1 MNTTHHC
8 LPDTRAYPTDHVKN
22 ELLLHAASLVTPTS
36 KAQTTLARE
45 SLQAEITRMLAQ
57 NNYTNL
63 SVALAMAA
71 NSDIYNI
78 LWNTMETVLQAHN
91 QTEVQWL
98 ALPVIVVGGAKENI
112 RLPETIP
119 AAAIAETFKNQPWA
133 EAWNNIHW
141 ADYLINDTTLTHIKA
156 SQWFAAKQNPQVAAN
171 FLGQLPHL
179 PLLVESGQSVQV
191 FYALG
196 FAGTDI
202 QPTLNCN
209 LANSALPLMQV
220 WQTHL
225 ATAGATL
232 FINPLS
238 PQSPLN
244 ALRSGNAMRLRM
256 ACDVFTTNAI
266 RAIRLQSPRV
276 GVVIAAQEGG
286 KILFGFTATDSAFEL
301 QPHIFHW
308 PLTQADNIDS
318 IVQNFIDL
326 LAECQVENIRLL
338 HEPISTQAQLP
349 SYAQSIN
356 MIGHNPLFPRS
367 H

>member
-1 MNTTHHC
+1 MNTHHC
-8 LPDTRAYPTDHVKN
+8 LPDTRAFPDDHVKN

-45 SLQAEITRMLAQ
+45 SLQTEITRMLAQ
-57 NNYTNL
+57 NHYTNL

-78 LWNTMETVLQAHN
+78 LWNTMETVLQAQN

-119 AAAIAETFKNQPWA
+119 AAAIAETFKNQPQS
-133 EAWNNIHW
+133 EVWNKIHW
-141 ADYLINDTTLTHIKA
+141 APHLINDTTLSHIKA
-156 SQWFAAKQNPQVAAN
+156 SQWFAAKQNPQSAAD
-171 FLGQLPHL
+171 FLSQLPYS
-179 PLLVESGQSVQV
+179 PLLVESGQSVQA

-196 FAGTDI
+196 FASTDI
-202 QPTLNCN
+202 QPALNSN
-209 LANSALPLMQV
+209 LADTTLPLMQV

-225 ATAGATL
+225 TTAGATL
-232 FINPLS
+232 FTNPLS
-238 PQSPLN
+238 PQSPLS
-244 ALRSGNAMRLRM
+244 ALRSGNVMRLRM

-266 RAIRLQSPRV
+266 RAIRLQSLRV

-286 KILFGFTATDSAFEL
+286 NILFGFNATDSAFEL
-301 QPHIFHW
+301 QPQIFCW

-318 IVQNFIDL
+318 IIQNFIDL
-326 LAECQVENIRLL
+326 LAECHVENIRLL
-338 HEPISTQAQLP
+338 HEPISTENELP
-349 SYAQSIN
+349 NYAQSIN
-356 MIGHNPLFPRS
+356 MAGHNPLFPRN

>member
-1 MNTTHHC
+1 MNTHHC
-8 LPDTRAYPTDHVKN
+8 LPDTRAFPTDQVKN

-45 SLQAEITRMLAQ
+45 SLQTEISRMLAQ
-57 NNYTNL
+57 NHYTNL

-71 NSDIYNI
+71 NSDIYNA
-78 LWNTMETVLQAHN
+78 LWSSMETVLQARN
-91 QTEVQWL
+91 QTEIQWL
-98 ALPVIVVGGAKENI
+98 ALPVIIVGGAKENI
-112 RLPETIP
+112 SLPDSIP
-119 AAAIAETFKNQPWA
+119 AEAIAEIFKNRPWSD
-133 EAWNNIHW
+133 EWNKIQW
-141 ADYLINDTTLTHIKA
+141 ASHLVSDTTLTHIKA
-156 SQWFAAKQNPQVAAN
+156 SQWYAAKQNQQMAAD
-171 FLGQLPHL
+171 FLGQLPKT
-179 PLLVESGQSVQV
+179 PLIVESGQSVQV

-196 FAGTDI
+196 FSGPGI
-202 QPTLNCN
+202 QSALNCN
-209 LANSALPLMQV
+209 LADTALPLMQV

-232 FINPLS
+232 FINPLA

-244 ALRSGNAMRLRM
+244 ALRSGSAMRLRM

-286 KILFGFTATDSAFEL
+286 NILFGFNATDSVFEL
-301 QPHIFHW
+301 QPQIFRW

-318 IVQNFIDL
+318 IIQNFIDL
-326 LAECQVENIRLL
+326 LAECHVENIRLL
-338 HEPISTQAQLP
+338 HEPISAQAQLP
-349 SYAQSIN
+349 NYAQSIN
-356 MIGHNPLFPRS
+356 MVGHNPLFPRS